1 MLETI
6 GNRIASLRQK
16 HGWTQQTLA
25 ARLAISRVAISH
37 IETDLIIPSERTVT
51 LLAGLFK
58 ITPHALVE
66 GTSFPRAKAER
77 LPLLT
82 CCYTQMELELALL
95 ENDLEW
101 LSLLESGYNQA
112 RLSRN
117 LWRQW
122 RPRLNYWIEECTD
135 GAEKEMLSSAY
146 QSLREA
152 CHRV

>member
-58 ITPHALVE
+58 ITPHSLVE

-101 LSLLESGYNQA
+101 LSRLESGYNQA

-122 RPRLNYWIEECTD
+122 HPRLNYWIEECTD
-135 GAEKEMLSSAY
+135 GAEKEMLSLAY
-146 QSLREA
+146 QSLRKA